1 MIVYL
6 QMISEPAEKGKFESL
21 YMKYRGM
28 MYHVAFQ
35 ILHNQADA
43 EDAVHQAFLSIL
55 KNMGKIRQVD
65 SPDTRAYVTII
76 TERKAI
82 DTIRDR
88 KRVSLVEYE
97 ETMYGIAFEPPGDHG
112 IGDAIAHLPAQYRE
126 VLLLRHAQGYST
138 REVAEILELN
148 YDAARKLLYRAKL
161 ALKDQLEK
169 EGMSV

>member
-6 QMISEPAEKGKFESL
+6 QMISEPADKSKFESL

-28 MYHVAFQ
+28 MYHVAYQ
-35 ILHNQADA
+35 ILRNEADA

-55 KNMGKIRQVD
+55 KNMDKIRQVD

-112 IGDAIAHLPAQYRE
+112 IGDAKLSVTIGTTPYCCASISVMPKPSNAE
-126 VLLLRHAQGYST
+126 V
-138 REVAEILELN
+138 IIKIEL
-148 YDAARKLLYRAKL
+148 
-161 ALKDQLEK
+161 
-169 EGMSV
+169 SI